1 MVIVIETSD
10 QEAIHV
16 FSEMAKA
23 LKVNFR
29 VEPDAAVVAPEERQR
44 RLAVIRKFKGGL
56 KKYFTGYQPDKHDW
70 YQQ

>member
-1 MVIVIETSD
+1 
-10 QEAIHV
+10 
-16 FSEMAKA
+16 
-23 LKVNFR
+23 